1 MKMVQAQ
8 LNDVLVCTAEGEINI
23 NTAVQ
28 LRKDFDEIIKNNH
41 RKVLMNFSA
50 VSYVDSSGLATLIE
64 MLQRLKKTGGKLRI
78 SNMDQKVKNI
88 FEVTKLYKFFEIF
101 ETQDL
106 ALKDF

>member
-1 MKMVQAQ
+1 MKMTQSK
-8 LNDVLVCTAEGEINI
+8 LNDVLACVMEGEINI

-28 LRKDFDEIIKNNH
+28 LRKDFEEIIKNNNK
-41 RKVLMNFSA
+41 KVLMDFSA

-64 MLQRLKKTGGKLRI
+64 MLQRLKKIGGKLRI

-101 ETQDL
+101 ETREG
-106 ALKDF
+106 AIKDF

>member
-28 LRKDFDEIIKNNH
+28 LRKDFDEIIKSNNK
-41 RKVLMNFSA
+41 KVLMNFSA

-78 SNMDQKVKNI
+78 CNMDQKVKNI